1 MLERNPGSRDLN
13 RFIMMS
19 MLMMLGGLQIRKVR
33 EYQGGAFVSP
43 LFLAARGGH
52 LAVCK
57 VVRRDVEGR
66 SCFDYFGKID
76 LTEIFTKERMVLNMK
91 TNT

>member
-1 MLERNPGSRDLN
+1 M
-13 RFIMMS
+13 
-19 MLMMLGGLQIRKVR
+19 R

-57 VVRRDVEGR
+57 VVRREVEEG
-66 SCFDYFGKID
+66 SCFDYFGMMD
-76 LTEIFTKERMVLNMK
+76 LTENFTKERRVSNMK
-91 TNT
+91 TNISILSVPS

>member
-1 MLERNPGSRDLN
+1 MLERNPVSRDLN

-19 MLMMLGGLQIRKVR
+19 MLMMMGGLQIRKVR

-57 VVRRDVEGR
+57 VVRTEVEER
-66 SCFDYFGKID
+66 SCFCYFGLMD
-76 LTEIFTKERMVLNMK
+76 LTENFTNERIVFNI
-91 TNT
+91 